1 MNEACLYV
9 ARKGTVFFDKN
20 LVMIY
25 LSQRRQFIL
34 CCTSIYAWEMNKFVY
49 ASKLRKRLKQN
60 RTKFR
65 KGISNNGAIVYVTDD
80 SLIPV

>member
-1 MNEACLYV
+1 MNETCLYV

-20 LVMIY
+20 LVMMY
-25 LSQRRQFIL
+25 SSQHRQFIL

-49 ASKLRKRLKQN
+49 ASDLRKRFRKN

-65 KGISNNGAIVYVTDD
+65 KGVSNNGAIVYVTDT
-80 SLIPV
+80 SLICV